1 MCRTGQR
8 VLRRTGKSFVPCM
21 IGFLVPALHAKVTL
35 FTSCEEIYPYVLHR
49 ICGKNLPH
57 NLRCT
62 SRTLSKLRRAV
73 QEEAG
78 VNAVEVR
85 GLSRS
90 FDDREILR
98 DVSFT
103 VGHGEIFGYLG
114 PNGAGK
120 TTTIRILLG
129 LLAPGAG
136 EVRVLG
142 RDLAADDEARA
153 RVGVLFENNGLAD
166 RMSAADN
173 LAYYA
178 GLYSVEDPAARID
191 ELLVLVDLA
200 DRRDDPV
207 GTFSTGMKRKL
218 GIARAILHRPEVVF
232 LDEPSSGLDPGAQR
246 MVRDLILELSR
257 REEMTVFLNS
267 HHLDEV
273 QRVCSTVAILAGGRI
288 RAFDSVANL
297 TAASGR
303 PAVTITLADPGERAR
318 ACETVGGLA
327 FVTGCEPDGDRLRCT
342 LADPGATPDL
352 VAALF
357 GAGFRIEEVRRS
369 SRSLEEIYLEH
380 VGRVEDGA

>member
-1 MCRTGQR
+1 
-8 VLRRTGKSFVPCM
+8 VPE
-21 IGFLVPALHAKVTL
+21 A
-35 FTSCEEIYPYVLHR
+35 
-49 ICGKNLPH
+49 
-57 NLRCT
+57 
-62 SRTLSKLRRAV
+62 
-73 QEEAG
+73 AG
-78 VNAVEVR
+78 VSAVEVR

-90 FDDREILR
+90 FDGREILR

-103 VGHGEIFGYLG
+103 VGHGEVFGYLG

-129 LLAPGAG
+129 LLAPGTG

-142 RDLAADDEARA
+142 RDLSSDDDARA
-153 RVGVLFENNGLAD
+153 RIGVLFENNGLAD

-178 GLYSVEDPAARID
+178 GLYGVEDPGERID
-191 ELLVLVDLA
+191 ELLALVDLT

-273 QRVCSTVAILAGGRI
+273 QRICSTVAILAGGKI
-288 RAFDSVANL
+288 RAFGTVANL
-297 TAASGR
+297 TSASGR
-303 PAVTITLADPGERAR
+303 PAVTVSLADAGDRAR
-318 ACETVGGLA
+318 ACETVGRLP
-327 FVTGCEPDGDRLRCT
+327 FVAGCDADGDALHCT

-352 VAALF
+352 VAALV
-357 GAGFRIEEVRRS
+357 GANIRIEEVRRS
-369 SRSLEEIYLEH
+369 SRSLEEIYLEY
-380 VGRVEDGA
+380 VGRAEGGA

>member
-1 MCRTGQR
+1 M
-8 VLRRTGKSFVPCM
+8 
-21 IGFLVPALHAKVTL
+21 
-35 FTSCEEIYPYVLHR
+35 
-49 ICGKNLPH
+49 
-57 NLRCT
+57 
-62 SRTLSKLRRAV
+62 
-73 QEEAG
+73 
-78 VNAVEVR
+78 NAVEVR

-90 FDDREILR
+90 FDDRDILR

-136 EVRVLG
+136 NVRVLG
-142 RDLAADDEARA
+142 RDLAADDDARA
-153 RVGVLFENNGLAD
+153 RVGVLFENNGLSD

-178 GLYSVEDPAARID
+178 GLYGVEDPAARID
-191 ELLVLVDLA
+191 ELLALVGLA
-200 DRRDDPV
+200 DRRDDPG

-246 MVRDLILELSR
+246 MVRDLIVELSR

-273 QRVCSTVAILAGGRI
+273 QRICSTVAILAEGRI
-288 RAFDSVANL
+288 RAFDSVENL

-303 PAVTITLADPGERAR
+303 PTVTVALAGAGARAR
-318 ACETVGGLA
+318 ACETVGSLP
-327 FVTGCEPDGDRLRCT
+327 FVAGCDADDDALRCT
-342 LADPGATPDL
+342 LADPAAIPDL
-352 VAALF
+352 VAALV

-380 VGRVEDGA
+380 VGRVEGGA

>member
-1 MCRTGQR
+1 M
-8 VLRRTGKSFVPCM
+8 S
-21 IGFLVPALHAKVTL
+21 
-35 FTSCEEIYPYVLHR
+35 
-49 ICGKNLPH
+49 
-57 NLRCT
+57 
-62 SRTLSKLRRAV
+62 
-73 QEEAG
+73 
-78 VNAVEVR
+78 AVEVR
-85 GLSRS
+85 NLSRS
-90 FDDREILR
+90 FDGREILR
-98 DVSFT
+98 NVSFA

-120 TTTIRILLG
+120 TTTVRILLG

-142 RDLAADDEARA
+142 RDLAADDDARA
-153 RVGVLFENNGLAD
+153 QVGVLFENNGLSD
-166 RMSAADN
+166 RMSAAGN

-178 GLYSVEDPAARID
+178 GLYGVDDPAERID
-191 ELLVLVDLA
+191 ELLTLVDLA
-200 DRRDDPV
+200 DRRDDLV

-218 GIARAILHRPEVVF
+218 GIARAILHRPEVLF

-273 QRVCSTVAILAGGRI
+273 QRICSTVAILAGGKI
-288 RAFDSVANL
+288 RAFDTVANL
-297 TAASGR
+297 TAASDR
-303 PAVTITLADPGERAR
+303 LAVTVSLADPGDRAH
-318 ACETVGGLA
+318 ACETAMGLP
-327 FVTGCEPDGDRLRCT
+327 FVAGCDVDGDVLLCT

-352 VAALF
+352 VAALV

-380 VGRVEDGA
+380 VDLAEGGA

>member
-1 MCRTGQR
+1 M
-8 VLRRTGKSFVPCM
+8 
-21 IGFLVPALHAKVTL
+21 
-35 FTSCEEIYPYVLHR
+35 
-49 ICGKNLPH
+49 
-57 NLRCT
+57 
-62 SRTLSKLRRAV
+62 
-73 QEEAG
+73 
-78 VNAVEVR
+78 NAVDVR

-90 FDDREILR
+90 FDGRDILR

-153 RVGVLFENNGLAD
+153 QVGVLFENNGLAD
-166 RMSAADN
+166 RMSAVGN

-178 GLYSVEDPAARID
+178 GLYGVDDPAGRVD
-191 ELLVLVDLA
+191 ELLALVDLT

-218 GIARAILHRPEVVF
+218 GIARAILHRPQIVF

-246 MVRDLILELSR
+246 MVRDLIVELSR

-288 RAFDSVANL
+288 RAFDSVENL
-297 TAASGR
+297 TTASGR
-303 PAVTITLADPGERAR
+303 PAVTVALADPGERSR
-318 ACETVGGLA
+318 ACETVGNLPY
-327 FVTGCEPDGDRLRCT
+327 VTECDVDGDRLHCT

-352 VAALF
+352 VAALV
-357 GAGFRIEEVRRS
+357 GANFRIEEVRRS

-380 VGRVEDGA
+380 VGRAEGGA

>member
-1 MCRTGQR
+1 M
-8 VLRRTGKSFVPCM
+8 
-21 IGFLVPALHAKVTL
+21 
-35 FTSCEEIYPYVLHR
+35 
-49 ICGKNLPH
+49 
-57 NLRCT
+57 
-62 SRTLSKLRRAV
+62 
-73 QEEAG
+73 AG
-78 VNAVEVR
+78 LNAVEVR
-85 GLSRS
+85 GLFRS
-90 FDDREILR
+90 FDGRDILR

-103 VGHGEIFGYLG
+103 VGHGEVFGYLG

-136 EVRVLG
+136 EVRVLD
-142 RDLAADDEARA
+142 RDLAADDDARA

-178 GLYSVEDPAARID
+178 GLYGVDDPGERIAD
-191 ELLVLVDLA
+191 LLALVDLA
-200 DRRDDPV
+200 DRRDEKV

-273 QRVCSTVAILAGGRI
+273 QRICSTVAILAGGKI
-288 RAFDSVANL
+288 RAFDSVAHL

-303 PAVTITLADPGERAR
+303 PAVTLSLADPGDRAR
-318 ACETVGGLA
+318 ACETIRRLP
-327 FVTGCEPDGDRLRCT
+327 FVTGCDMEGDALLCT

-352 VAALF
+352 IAALV

-380 VGRVEDGA
+380 VGRAGDGA

>member
-1 MCRTGQR
+1 M
-8 VLRRTGKSFVPCM
+8 
-21 IGFLVPALHAKVTL
+21 
-35 FTSCEEIYPYVLHR
+35 
-49 ICGKNLPH
+49 
-57 NLRCT
+57 
-62 SRTLSKLRRAV
+62 
-73 QEEAG
+73 
-78 VNAVEVR
+78 NAVEVR

-90 FDDREILR
+90 FGGRDILN

-103 VGHGEIFGYLG
+103 VGHGEVFGYLG

-129 LLAPGAG
+129 LLTPGAG

-142 RDLAADDEARA
+142 RDLALDDDARA
-153 RVGVLFENNGLAD
+153 KVGVLFENNGLSD
-166 RMSAADN
+166 RMSATAN

-178 GLYSVEDPAARID
+178 GLYSVDDPAERID
-191 ELLVLVDLA
+191 DLLALVGLSE
-200 DRRDDPV
+200 RRDDLV
-207 GTFSTGMKRKL
+207 GTYSTGMKRRL

-273 QRVCSTVAILAGGRI
+273 QRICSSVAILAGGRI

-297 TAASGR
+297 TNASGR
-303 PAVTITLADPGERAR
+303 PTVTVVLADPDDRAGASR
-318 ACETVGGLA
+318 VISALP
-327 FVTGCEPDGDRLRCT
+327 FVAGCDPDGEDLLCT
-342 LADPGATPDL
+342 LSDPGATPDL
-352 VAALF
+352 IAALV
-357 GAGFRIEEVRRS
+357 GAGLRIEEVRRS

-380 VGRVEDGA
+380 VGSEGGRA

>member
-1 MCRTGQR
+1 M
-8 VLRRTGKSFVPCM
+8 
-21 IGFLVPALHAKVTL
+21 
-35 FTSCEEIYPYVLHR
+35 
-49 ICGKNLPH
+49 
-57 NLRCT
+57 
-62 SRTLSKLRRAV
+62 
-73 QEEAG
+73 
-78 VNAVEVR
+78 NAVEVR

-90 FDDREILR
+90 FDGREILR

-142 RDLAADDEARA
+142 RDLAVDDDARQ
-153 RVGVLFENNGLAD
+153 RIGVLFENNGLAD

-178 GLYSVEDPAARID
+178 GLYGVEDPAERID
-191 ELLVLVDLA
+191 ELLALVGLA
-200 DRRDDPV
+200 DRRDEPV

-246 MVRDLILELSR
+246 MVRDLIIELSR

-273 QRVCSTVAILAGGRI
+273 QRICSTVAILAGGRI
-288 RAFDSVANL
+288 RAFDSVENL

-303 PAVTITLADPGERAR
+303 PAVTVSLADPGERAR
-318 ACETVGGLA
+318 ACETAENLPY
-327 FVTGCEPDGDRLRCT
+327 VTECNADGNSLLCT

-352 VAALF
+352 IAALV

-380 VGRVEDGA
+380 VGRVEGAA

>member
-1 MCRTGQR
+1 M
-8 VLRRTGKSFVPCM
+8 
-21 IGFLVPALHAKVTL
+21 VPAQSHGCFRTNRWIDAPWPGIDRYA
-35 FTSCEEIYPYVLHR
+35 FTQSCGWILYPSR
-49 ICGKNLPH
+49 PLPA
-57 NLRCT
+57 LC
-62 SRTLSKLRRAV
+62 RAARE
-73 QEEAG
+73 EEAG

-90 FDDREILR
+90 FDGRDILR

-153 RVGVLFENNGLAD
+153 HVGVLFENNGLSD
-166 RMSAADN
+166 RMSAAGN

-178 GLYSVEDPAARID
+178 GLYGVEDPAERID
-191 ELLVLVDLA
+191 ELLALVDLA

-246 MVRDLILELSR
+246 MVRDLIIELSR

-273 QRVCSTVAILAGGRI
+273 QRICSTVAILAGGRI
-288 RAFDSVANL
+288 RAFDSVENL
-297 TAASGR
+297 TTASGR
-303 PAVTITLADPGERAR
+303 PSVTVTLAGAGEG
-318 ACETVGGLA
+318 ACEVVGNLPY
-327 FVTGCEPDGDRLRCT
+327 VTECDVDGDALHCT
-342 LADPGATPDL
+342 LADPTATPDL
-352 VAALF
+352 ITALV

-380 VGRVEDGA
+380 VGRAEDEA

>member
-1 MCRTGQR
+1 M
-8 VLRRTGKSFVPCM
+8 
-21 IGFLVPALHAKVTL
+21 
-35 FTSCEEIYPYVLHR
+35 
-49 ICGKNLPH
+49 
-57 NLRCT
+57 
-62 SRTLSKLRRAV
+62 
-73 QEEAG
+73 
-78 VNAVEVR
+78 NAVEVR
-85 GLSRS
+85 DLSRS
-90 FDDREILR
+90 FDGRDILR

-136 EVRVLG
+136 EVRVLD
-142 RDLAADDEARA
+142 RDLAADDDARA

-178 GLYSVEDPAARID
+178 GLYGVDDPGERID
-191 ELLVLVDLA
+191 DLLALVDLT
-200 DRRDDPV
+200 DRRDEKV

-218 GIARAILHRPEVVF
+218 GIARAILHQPEIVF

-273 QRVCSTVAILAGGRI
+273 QRICSTVAILAGGRI

-297 TAASGR
+297 TNASGR
-303 PAVTITLADPGERAR
+303 PVVTITLTGPDERGRAR
-318 ACETVGGLA
+318 DIAAELPYVTECEMDGGSLH
-327 FVTGCEPDGDRLRCT
+327 CT
-342 LADPGATPDL
+342 LADPGTTPDL
-352 VAALF
+352 VTALV

-380 VGRVEDGA
+380 VGQTEGGA

>member
-1 MCRTGQR
+1 M
-8 VLRRTGKSFVPCM
+8 S
-21 IGFLVPALHAKVTL
+21 
-35 FTSCEEIYPYVLHR
+35 
-49 ICGKNLPH
+49 
-57 NLRCT
+57 
-62 SRTLSKLRRAV
+62 
-73 QEEAG
+73 
-78 VNAVEVR
+78 AVEVR

-90 FDDREILR
+90 FDGREILR

-129 LLAPGAG
+129 LLAPDAG

-142 RDLAADDEARA
+142 RNLAADDDARA
-153 RVGVLFENNGLAD
+153 RIGVLFENNGLAD
-166 RMSAADN
+166 RMSAAGN

-178 GLYSVEDPAARID
+178 GLYGVDDPAERID
-191 ELLVLVDLA
+191 ELLALVDLA
-200 DRRDDPV
+200 DRRDDLV

-246 MVRDLILELSR
+246 MVRDLIVELSR

-273 QRVCSTVAILAGGRI
+273 QRICSTVAILAGGRI

-303 PAVTITLADPGERAR
+303 PAVTVSLASAGAR
-318 ACETVGGLA
+318 ACEAVRKLP
-327 FVTGCEPDGDRLRCT
+327 FVAGCEMDGDGLVCT
-342 LADPGATPDL
+342 LSDPGATPDL
-352 VAALF
+352 VAALV
-357 GAGFRIEEVRRS
+357 GASFRIEEVRRS

-380 VGRVEDGA
+380 VGQAEVGA

>member
-1 MCRTGQR
+1 M
-8 VLRRTGKSFVPCM
+8 
-21 IGFLVPALHAKVTL
+21 
-35 FTSCEEIYPYVLHR
+35 
-49 ICGKNLPH
+49 
-57 NLRCT
+57 
-62 SRTLSKLRRAV
+62 
-73 QEEAG
+73 
-78 VNAVEVR
+78 NAVEVR

-90 FDDREILR
+90 FDGREILR

-103 VGHGEIFGYLG
+103 VGHGEVFGYLG

-129 LLAPGAG
+129 LLAPDAG

-142 RDLAADDEARA
+142 RDLADDDDARA
-153 RVGVLFENNGLAD
+153 RIGVLFENNGLAD

-178 GLYSVEDPAARID
+178 GLYGVEDPGERID
-191 ELLVLVDLA
+191 ELLALVDLT

-218 GIARAILHRPEVVF
+218 GIARAILHHPEVVF

-273 QRVCSTVAILAGGRI
+273 QRICSTVAILADGRI
-288 RAFDSVANL
+288 RAFDSVENL
-297 TAASGR
+297 TTASSR
-303 PAVTITLADPGERAR
+303 PAVTVVLAGAGDR
-318 ACETVGGLA
+318 ACETVGRLPY
-327 FVTGCEPDGDRLRCT
+327 VTGCDGNGGNLRCT
-342 LADPGATPDL
+342 LADPTATPDL
-352 VAALF
+352 IAALV

-380 VGRVEDGA
+380 VGQSEGSP

>member
-1 MCRTGQR
+1 M
-8 VLRRTGKSFVPCM
+8 
-21 IGFLVPALHAKVTL
+21 
-35 FTSCEEIYPYVLHR
+35 
-49 ICGKNLPH
+49 
-57 NLRCT
+57 
-62 SRTLSKLRRAV
+62 
-73 QEEAG
+73 
-78 VNAVEVR
+78 NAVEVR

-90 FDDREILR
+90 FDGRDILR

-129 LLAPGAG
+129 LLAPGTG

-142 RDLAADDEARA
+142 RDLAADDDARA
-153 RVGVLFENNGLAD
+153 RVGVLFENNGLVD
-166 RMSAADN
+166 RMSAAGN
-173 LAYYA
+173 LTYYA
-178 GLYSVEDPAARID
+178 ALYGVDDPAERID
-191 ELLVLVDLA
+191 ELLALVGLA
-200 DRRDDPV
+200 DRRNDPV

-273 QRVCSTVAILAGGRI
+273 QRICSTVAILAGGRI

-303 PAVTITLADPGERAR
+303 PTVTVALAGAGAR
-318 ACETVGGLA
+318 ACETVGGLSY
-327 FVTGCEPDGDRLRCT
+327 VTECGVDGDRLRCT
-342 LADPGATPDL
+342 LADPAAIPDL
-352 VAALF
+352 VAALV

-369 SRSLEEIYLEH
+369 SRSLEEIYIEH
-380 VGRVEDGA
+380 VGRAEGGP

>member
-1 MCRTGQR
+1 ME
-8 VLRRTGKSFVPCM
+8 KSLF
-21 IGFLVPALHAKVTL
+21 
-35 FTSCEEIYPYVLHR
+35 FTSREEIYPYVSHRSCGKYSPHNPRYLPHSLSILHR
-49 ICGKNLPH
+49 
-57 NLRCT
+57 
-62 SRTLSKLRRAV
+62 AV
-73 QEEAG
+73 PEEEAG

-90 FDDREILR
+90 FDGREILR
-98 DVSFT
+98 DVSFA

-142 RDLAADDEARA
+142 RDLTADDDARA

-178 GLYSVEDPAARID
+178 GLYGVEEPAARID
-191 ELLVLVDLA
+191 DLLALVDLA
-200 DRRDDPV
+200 DRQDDPV

-246 MVRDLILELSR
+246 MVRDLIIELSR

-288 RAFDSVANL
+288 RAFDSVTNL

-303 PAVTITLADPGERAR
+303 PAVTVALADPGERAR
-318 ACETVGGLA
+318 ACETVEGLP
-327 FVTGCEPDGDRLRCT
+327 FVTGCEPDGDALHCT

-352 VAALF
+352 VATLV
-357 GAGFRIEEVRRS
+357 GANFRIEEVRRS

>member
-1 MCRTGQR
+1 M
-8 VLRRTGKSFVPCM
+8 
-21 IGFLVPALHAKVTL
+21 
-35 FTSCEEIYPYVLHR
+35 
-49 ICGKNLPH
+49 
-57 NLRCT
+57 
-62 SRTLSKLRRAV
+62 
-73 QEEAG
+73 
-78 VNAVEVR
+78 NAVEVR

>member
-1 MCRTGQR
+1 M
-8 VLRRTGKSFVPCM
+8 
-21 IGFLVPALHAKVTL
+21 
-35 FTSCEEIYPYVLHR
+35 
-49 ICGKNLPH
+49 
-57 NLRCT
+57 
-62 SRTLSKLRRAV
+62 
-73 QEEAG
+73 
-78 VNAVEVR
+78 NAVEVR

-90 FDDREILR
+90 FDGRDILR

-129 LLAPGAG
+129 LLAPGDG

-142 RDLAADDEARA
+142 SDLAADDDARR
-153 RVGVLFENNGLAD
+153 RVGVLFENNGLSD
-166 RMSAADN
+166 RMSAAGN

-178 GLYSVEDPAARID
+178 GLYGVDDPAERID
-191 ELLVLVDLA
+191 ELLALVDLA
-200 DRRDDPV
+200 DRRDDLV

-246 MVRDLILELSR
+246 MVRDLIVELSR

-273 QRVCSTVAILAGGRI
+273 QRICSTVAILAGGRI

-303 PAVTITLADPGERAR
+303 PAVTVSLADPGDRTR
-318 ACETVGGLA
+318 ACETVRRLP
-327 FVTGCEPDGDRLRCT
+327 FITGCETDGDALLCT
-342 LADPGATPDL
+342 LADSGATPDL
-352 VAALF
+352 VAALV

-380 VGRVEDGA
+380 VGSAEGGA

>member
-1 MCRTGQR
+1 M
-8 VLRRTGKSFVPCM
+8 
-21 IGFLVPALHAKVTL
+21 
-35 FTSCEEIYPYVLHR
+35 
-49 ICGKNLPH
+49 
-57 NLRCT
+57 
-62 SRTLSKLRRAV
+62 
-73 QEEAG
+73 
-78 VNAVEVR
+78 NAVEVR

-90 FDDREILR
+90 FDGRDILR

-103 VGHGEIFGYLG
+103 VGHGEVFGYLG

-120 TTTIRILLG
+120 TTTVRILLG

-142 RDLAADDEARA
+142 RDLAVDDDARR

-173 LAYYA
+173 LTYYA
-178 GLYSVEDPAARID
+178 GLYSIDDPAERID
-191 ELLVLVDLA
+191 ELLALVDLA

-218 GIARAILHRPEVVF
+218 GIARAILHRPEVLF

-246 MVRDLILELSR
+246 MVRDLLLELSR

-273 QRVCSTVAILAGGRI
+273 QRICSTVAILAGGRI

-297 TAASGR
+297 TAVSGR
-303 PAVTITLADPGERAR
+303 PTVTISLADSSARAR
-318 ACETVGGLA
+318 DIAGELPYVTECEMDGGSLH
-327 FVTGCEPDGDRLRCT
+327 CT

-352 VAALF
+352 VTALV

-380 VGRVEDGA
+380 VGQVEGGP

>member
-1 MCRTGQR
+1 
-8 VLRRTGKSFVPCM
+8 VPE
-21 IGFLVPALHAKVTL
+21 G
-35 FTSCEEIYPYVLHR
+35 
-49 ICGKNLPH
+49 
-57 NLRCT
+57 
-62 SRTLSKLRRAV
+62 
-73 QEEAG
+73 EAG

-90 FDDREILR
+90 FDGRDILR

-142 RDLAADDEARA
+142 RDLAVDDDARR
-153 RVGVLFENNGLAD
+153 RVGVLFENNGLSD
-166 RMSAADN
+166 RMSAAGN
-173 LAYYA
+173 LTYYA
-178 GLYSVEDPAARID
+178 GLYDVGDPAERID
-191 ELLVLVDLA
+191 DLLALVDLV
-200 DRRDDPV
+200 DRRDDLV

-218 GIARAILHRPEVVF
+218 GIARAILHRPEIVF

-273 QRVCSTVAILAGGRI
+273 QRICSSVAILAGGQI
-288 RAFDSVANL
+288 RAFDSVAHL
-297 TAASGR
+297 TGASGR
-303 PAVTITLADPGERAR
+303 PTVTVALADPGESAR
-318 ACETVGGLA
+318 ACEAITRLP
-327 FVTGCEPDGDRLRCT
+327 FVAGCEMNSEGLLCT
-342 LADPGATPDL
+342 LSDPRATPDL
-352 VAALF
+352 VAALV
-357 GAGFRIEEVRRS
+357 GANFRIEEVRRS

-380 VGRVEDGA
+380 VGRAEGGP

>member
-1 MCRTGQR
+1 MPG
-8 VLRRTGKSFVPCM
+8 
-21 IGFLVPALHAKVTL
+21 
-35 FTSCEEIYPYVLHR
+35 
-49 ICGKNLPH
+49 
-57 NLRCT
+57 
-62 SRTLSKLRRAV
+62 
-73 QEEAG
+73 EEAG

-85 GLSRS
+85 HLSRS
-90 FDDREILR
+90 FDGREILR

-120 TTTIRILLG
+120 TTTVRVLLG

-142 RDLAADDEARA
+142 RDLAVDDDARA

-178 GLYSVEDPAARID
+178 GLYGVDDPAGRID
-191 ELLVLVDLA
+191 ELLTLVDLA
-200 DRRDDPV
+200 DRRDDLV

-246 MVRDLILELSR
+246 MVRDLIVELSR

-273 QRVCSTVAILAGGRI
+273 QRICSTVAILAGGSI

-297 TAASGR
+297 TTASGR
-303 PAVTITLADPGERAR
+303 PAVTVVLADPGDRPR
-318 ACETVGGLA
+318 ACETVGRLP
-327 FVTGCEPDGDRLRCT
+327 FVAGCDMSGDALLCT
-342 LADPGATPDL
+342 LSDPGATPDL
-352 VAALF
+352 IAALV
-357 GAGFRIEEVRRS
+357 GAHFRLEEVRRS
-369 SRSLEEIYLEH
+369 SRSLEEIYLCE
-380 VGRVEDGA
+380 VEGAEREGSLRKGEGESGAPASGSLSPRAARLNRLRGPL

>member
-1 MCRTGQR
+1 MH
-8 VLRRTGKSFVPCM
+8 
-21 IGFLVPALHAKVTL
+21 HA
-35 FTSCEEIYPYVLHR
+35 
-49 ICGKNLPH
+49 
-57 NLRCT
+57 
-62 SRTLSKLRRAV
+62 
-73 QEEAG
+73 EAAS

-90 FDDREILR
+90 FDGRDILS

-103 VGHGEIFGYLG
+103 VGHGEVFGYLG

-120 TTTIRILLG
+120 TTTVRILLG

-142 RDLAADDEARA
+142 RDLAVDDDARR
-153 RVGVLFENNGLAD
+153 RVGVLFENNGLSD
-166 RMSAADN
+166 RMSAAAN

-178 GLYSVEDPAARID
+178 GLYGVDDPGERID
-191 ELLVLVDLA
+191 DLLALVGLTE
-200 DRRDDPV
+200 RRDDLV
-207 GTFSTGMKRKL
+207 GTFSTGMKRRL
-218 GIARAILHRPEVVF
+218 GIARAILHRPEIVL

-273 QRVCSTVAILAGGRI
+273 QRICSSVAILAGGRI

-297 TAASGR
+297 TGASGR
-303 PAVTITLADPGERAR
+303 PTVTVALADPDDRAR
-318 ACETVGGLA
+318 ACAVIAALP
-327 FVTGCEPDGDRLRCT
+327 FVAGCDMDGASALLCT
-342 LADPGATPDL
+342 LSDPGATPDL
-352 VAALF
+352 VAALV
-357 GAGFRIEEVRRS
+357 GANFRIEEVRRS

-380 VGRVEDGA
+380 VGPAGGGA

>member
-1 MCRTGQR
+1 M
-8 VLRRTGKSFVPCM
+8 
-21 IGFLVPALHAKVTL
+21 PA
-35 FTSCEEIYPYVLHR
+35 E
-49 ICGKNLPH
+49 
-57 NLRCT
+57 
-62 SRTLSKLRRAV
+62 AV
-73 QEEAG
+73 G
-78 VNAVEVR
+78 MNAVEVR
-85 GLSRS
+85 HLSRS
-90 FDDREILR
+90 FDGREILR

-120 TTTIRILLG
+120 TTTVRILLG
-129 LLAPGAG
+129 LLAPDAG

-142 RDLAADDEARA
+142 RDLAADDDARR
-153 RVGVLFENNGLAD
+153 RVGVLFENNGLSD
-166 RMSAADN
+166 RMSAVGN

-178 GLYSVEDPAARID
+178 GLYGFDDPAERID
-191 ELLVLVDLA
+191 ELLTLVGLA

-273 QRVCSTVAILAGGRI
+273 QRICSSVAILAGGRI
-288 RAFDSVANL
+288 RAFDSVAHL
-297 TAASGR
+297 TAASDR
-303 PAVTITLADPGERAR
+303 PAVTVAFADPGDSIRAS
-318 ACETVGGLA
+318 AAIAGLP
-327 FVTGCEPDGDRLRCT
+327 FVAGCEADGDGLLCT
-342 LADPGATPDL
+342 LSDPGATPDL
-352 VAALF
+352 VAALV
-357 GAGFRIEEVRRS
+357 GANFRIEEVRRS

-380 VGRVEDGA
+380 VAPAEGGA

>member
-1 MCRTGQR
+1 M
-8 VLRRTGKSFVPCM
+8 
-21 IGFLVPALHAKVTL
+21 
-35 FTSCEEIYPYVLHR
+35 
-49 ICGKNLPH
+49 
-57 NLRCT
+57 
-62 SRTLSKLRRAV
+62 
-73 QEEAG
+73 
-78 VNAVEVR
+78 NAIEVR

-90 FDDREILR
+90 FDGREILR

-103 VGHGEIFGYLG
+103 VGHGEVFGYLG

-129 LLAPGAG
+129 LLAPGTG

-142 RDLAADDEARA
+142 RDLAVDDEARV

-178 GLYSVEDPAARID
+178 GLYGADDPAGRID
-191 ELLVLVDLA
+191 ELLALVDLT

-246 MVRDLILELSR
+246 MVRDLIVELSR

-273 QRVCSTVAILAGGRI
+273 ERICSTVAILAGGRI
-288 RAFDSVANL
+288 RAFDTVANL
-297 TAASGR
+297 TAASSR
-303 PAVTITLADPGERAR
+303 PAVTIALAGAGDR
-318 ACETVGGLA
+318 ACETVGNLPY
-327 FVTGCEPDGDRLRCT
+327 VTECGVDGGRLRCT
-342 LADPGATPDL
+342 LTDPGATPDL
-352 VAALF
+352 VAALV

-380 VGRVEDGA
+380 VGRTEGGP

>member
-1 MCRTGQR
+1 M
-8 VLRRTGKSFVPCM
+8 P
-21 IGFLVPALHAKVTL
+21 
-35 FTSCEEIYPYVLHR
+35 
-49 ICGKNLPH
+49 
-57 NLRCT
+57 
-62 SRTLSKLRRAV
+62 
-73 QEEAG
+73 EEAR

-90 FDDREILR
+90 FDGREILR

-153 RVGVLFENNGLAD
+153 RIGVLFENNGLAD
-166 RMSAADN
+166 RMSADGN

-178 GLYSVEDPAARID
+178 GLYGVEDPAERID
-191 ELLVLVDLA
+191 ELLALVGLA

-246 MVRDLILELSR
+246 MVRDLIIELSR

-288 RAFDSVANL
+288 RAFDSVENL

-303 PAVTITLADPGERAR
+303 PAVTVSLADPGDRAR
-318 ACETVGGLA
+318 ACETAGRLPY
-327 FVTGCEPDGDRLRCT
+327 VTGCDVNGDHLHCT

-352 VAALF
+352 VAALV

-380 VGRVEDGA
+380 VGRAEGEA